1 MHVIHATVDD
11 PTNYGRERGM
21 RQRVAI
27 NRDTD
32 VLETEYCCRRISD
45 SGYRTGRTY
54 QRVMRRNTSPSG
66 SGQWLPGDKVDASR
80 AKEAAIAAHFDAARA
95 KVELA
100 REVCMHIGVQ
110 GELLLKV
117 VLVDGHPFCKAAE
130 MIYRMSGKRAA
141 SHCAWQFRK
150 HCEYLAEKL
159 PWMTQES
166 FA

>member
-1 MHVIHATVDD
+1 MHIVHATVDD
-11 PTNYGRERGM
+11 PTDYGRERAM

-27 NRDTD
+27 NRNTD
-32 VLETEYCCRRISD
+32 ALETEYCARRLSD
-45 SGYRTGRTY
+45 SGYRAARTY

-95 KVELA
+95 KIELSD
-100 REVCMHIGVQ
+100 EVRGHIGGV
-110 GELLLKV
+110 GELLLRV
-117 VLVDGHPFCKAAE
+117 VLVDGHSFCAAAT
-130 MIYRMSGKRAA
+130 MIYRMTGKRAS

-150 HCEYLAEKL
+150 HCEYLAEKMQWL
-159 PWMTQES
+159 TQES